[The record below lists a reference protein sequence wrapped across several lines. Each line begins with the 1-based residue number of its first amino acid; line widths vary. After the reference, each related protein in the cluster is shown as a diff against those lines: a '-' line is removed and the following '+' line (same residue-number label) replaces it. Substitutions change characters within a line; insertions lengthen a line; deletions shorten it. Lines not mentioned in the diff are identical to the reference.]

1 MRIHVTAAMA
11 AVFLCAALLAGCVT
25 VNEVKGPDGKPAL
38 AVKCGDATACYKKA
52 GELCPDG
59 YDFVNSSTGTVIVP
73 TGQGGSI
80 GSPQTTILVECK
92 AAPATTKNA
101 STH

>member
-59 YDFVNSSTGTVIVP
+59 YDFVNSTTGN
-73 TGQGGSI
+73 GRA
-80 GSPQTTILVECK
+80 TILVECK
-92 AAPATTKNA
+92 APATTKNA
-101 STH
+101 STQ

>member
-1 MRIHVTAAMA
+1 MRLSIGIVG
-11 AVFLCAALLAGCVT
+11 LALLAGCVS

-59 YDFVNSSTGTVIVP
+59 YDFVGNNSENFVGGT
-73 TGQGGSI
+73 QGSVYG
-80 GSPQTTILVECK
+80 GTMTTLVVECK
-92 AAPATTKNA
+92 TPATSKN
-101 STH
+101 